1 MNGRRLNVVLAAC
14 LYISVRSEGANVILL
29 DISDVSEANVYD
41 IGRYY
46 FQIIRILHFNI
57 QTVDPCEYTIRFVDM
72 LNLGKVV
79 SLNKQI
85 LLLFCY
91 FVGDRTLPQV
101 KRTAIAIRDTAN
113 RLVQRM
119 KRDWIHFGR
128 RPSGV
133 CAAAVLVSARI
144 NNVRCSIKDIISIAK
159 VCESTIRKRINEFIE
174 TPASQLT
181 YKEFMSQD
189 LDQEEDPPSYKTSNS
204 ITAAVEANLE
214 KVEKYQKIIEEH
226 LKDSRAKVRGMYA
239 KFLKEILTTQ
249 EAIEEDKKVKPN
261 DEETRI
267 IEEAII
273 DQNILAV
280 NDKVIFKIT
289 NELKQFNEN
298 GNPSTEEIE
307 YWAEFRPSAKSLG
320 LLKRDTEANVEV
332 KIDYE
337 DLLDK
342 NLDDLDLDDTEI
354 SAYVVSDPEEIS
366 QRQIKWNILNKEY
379 LDKEEE
385 KESLKRLQNEEET
398 KSTTAKTG
406 TKSVSRF
413 LFLI

>member
-1 MNGRRLNVVLAAC
+1 M
-14 LYISVRSEGANVILL
+14 
-29 DISDVSEANVYD
+29 
-41 IGRYY
+41 
-46 FQIIRILHFNI
+46 F
-57 QTVDPCEYTIRFVDM
+57 TIWIF
-72 LNLGKVV
+72 L
-79 SLNKQI
+79 
-85 LLLFCY
+85 
-91 FVGDRTLPQV
+91 GDRGLPQV
-101 KRTAIAIRDTAN
+101 KRIAVAVRDTAN

-159 VCESTIRKRINEFIE
+159 VCESTIRKRINEFVE

-189 LDQEEDPPSYKTSNS
+189 LDHEEDPPSYKISNS
-204 ITAAVEANLE
+204 MTATVEANLD

-239 KFLKEILTTQ
+239 KFLKEILSTQ
-249 EAIEEDKKVKPN
+249 EAIEDDKKLKSP
-261 DEETRI
+261 DEETQI
-267 IEEAII
+267 IQEAII

-280 NDKVIFKIT
+280 NDKIIYKIT

-298 GNPSTEEIE
+298 GNPSAEEIE
-307 YWAEFRPSAKSLG
+307 YWADFRPSAKSLG
-320 LLKRDTEANVEV
+320 LLKKESEANNEI

-337 DLLDK
+337 DLLEK
-342 NLDDLDLDDTEI
+342 NLDDLDLDENEI
-354 SAYVVSDPEEIS
+354 NAYVVSDSEEIS
-366 QRQIKWNILNKEY
+366 QRQIKWNILNKDY

-385 KESLKRLQNEEET
+385 KESLKRMQSEAE
-398 KSTTAKTG
+398 AKKEATS
-406 TKSVSRF
+406 KNNARNVSLVSF
-413 LFLI
+413 WK